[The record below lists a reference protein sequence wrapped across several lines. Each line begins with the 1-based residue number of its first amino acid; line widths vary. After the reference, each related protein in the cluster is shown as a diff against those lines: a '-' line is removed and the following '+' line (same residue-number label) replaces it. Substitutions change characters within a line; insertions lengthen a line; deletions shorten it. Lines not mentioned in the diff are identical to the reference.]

1 MNSLLEESDENASC
15 SFLTSGTSS
24 PDPLNKGYLF
34 DSSGNSSFDD
44 ADYVIP
50 ETPSPVFSK
59 MSKRHNELKPSC
71 SRNLIN
77 EGKCKNA
84 QFDSEEQQPAV
95 GQGPSMRPR
104 APTFGASDSTGFC
117 GIPGCYALASSHVGY
132 CRRFGCSENSMTGGI
147 PNHLEHCLM
156 FGHQATG
163 YNRPTRSRGNGR
175 SRRSRQRQHI
185 QDLLDE
191 SQGDNYEALLAFE
204 ESQGTAL
211 GKKTLSKGEINRLP
225 TKLFNPAYA
234 AGKTDCQI
242 CFCSYT
248 EGEQLRLLPC
258 LHDYHVPC
266 IDRWL
271 QSGKNKGKLSKA
283 ERERLQRE
291 EEDRKVR
298 EEEEARLIAEKE
310 EAERL
315 ERERKVQEER
325 ERLESKDRD
334 RREDE
339 LTELRLLL
347 QENSQA
353 ANKWYGDLRAKAKWD
368 RYMQCDGSP
377 DPSVPHEINTFM
389 NLWRDNKCVDINS
402 VWLKST
408 LAISLID
415 ELDQLLAETPAFEL
429 NEKDVMEYKETIL
442 NLQNL
447 THCKLNNATEEILKS
462 SNLLADTETGNMQTV
477 IKNKNLTLCIW
488 ANLNKNPRFKGY
500 EFSDT
505 GLSFELPKQLAL
517 SDIAVRI
524 LHTQYDHLSHLSNTF
539 YTRVKKCVTQ
549 SHTASLAGESK
560 GESKEGEVE
569 ILEGEPK
576 EDTQSVP
583 LIEDEIQ
590 SLKSEDRKE
599 ASLPAPEQDKEDFLQ
614 EDTVDLRQFTPLG
627 GIYYFDVF
635 KLPPQPQNIKGW
647 TIVQDGQCMLN
658 LLHSNK
664 DNLSHIRGNWM
675 TPAALI
681 RAMRSAGVNIFVEED
696 SDRFVSFNSKN
707 LQAEQAIYEQMAL
720 ASSAYAFSWS
730 KWNAVCGTEH
740 IVIQVS
746 EHLNTDNVADEDWAL
761 YLLNANRAL
770 RLKITE
776 YSEEFSTDL
785 AENSEFHSTFYHMLK
800 DGISDAALNRINQSH
815 SLFIDCVQK
824 LLIATKVLSY

>member
-1 MNSLLEESDENASC
+1 MEACKHCVES
-15 SFLTSGTSS
+15 
-24 PDPLNKGYLF
+24 
-34 DSSGNSSFDD
+34 
-44 ADYVIP
+44 
-50 ETPSPVFSK
+50 
-59 MSKRHNELKPSC
+59 
-71 SRNLIN
+71 
-77 EGKCKNA
+77 
-84 QFDSEEQQPAV
+84 
-95 GQGPSMRPR
+95 
-104 APTFGASDSTGFC
+104 
-117 GIPGCYALASSHVGY
+117 
-132 CRRFGCSENSMTGGI
+132 
-147 PNHLEHCLM
+147 
-156 FGHQATG
+156 
-163 YNRPTRSRGNGR
+163 
-175 SRRSRQRQHI
+175 
-185 QDLLDE
+185 
-191 SQGDNYEALLAFE
+191 
-204 ESQGTAL
+204 
-211 GKKTLSKGEINRLP
+211 
-225 TKLFNPAYA
+225 A
-234 AGKTDCQI
+234 A
-242 CFCSYT
+242 
-248 EGEQLRLLPC
+248 RM
-258 LHDYHVPC
+258 
-266 IDRWL
+266 
-271 QSGKNKGKLSKA
+271 SGKNKGKLSKA
-283 ERERLQRE
+283 ERESLQRE
-291 EEDRKVR
+291 EEERKLR

-334 RREDE
+334 RREVE

-347 QENSQA
+347 QANSQA

-368 RYMQCDGSP
+368 RYMRCDGSP
-377 DPSVPHEINTFM
+377 DPSVPREINTFM

-429 NEKDVMEYKETIL
+429 NEKDVLEYKETIL

-447 THCKLNNATEEILKS
+447 THCKLNSATEEILKR

-477 IKNKNLTLCIW
+477 IKNKNLTLCVW

-539 YTRVKKCVTQ
+539 YARVKKCVTQ
-549 SHTASLAGESK
+549 SHPASLAGESK
-560 GESKEGEVE
+560 SDSKEGEVE
-569 ILEGEPK
+569 LLEGEQK
-576 EDTQSVP
+576 EDTKSVSVT
-583 LIEDEIQ
+583 EDEIQ
-590 SLKSEDRKE
+590 SVKSEDRKQQSAMSLISTKDETRSLAEKNKEEGETKTDSLIEVNTEDWLCAVQE
-599 ASLPAPEQDKEDFLQ
+599 ASLPAPDEDQEDFLE

-647 TIVQDGQCMLN
+647 TIVQLLDTGLQTFPYPMETIKSNNSGSGKLDEKETDSSSFTFPPVGVTISLPDTVMFLEDPQVARWDAEGKQWKTDCISDVKYDKEAKRISFKMDTFYTFTLLQESHVNMPFQSWELRPLGLNNAILTVTAAIQEVEIIIKDGQCMLN

-696 SDRFVSFNSKN
+696 SERFVSFNSKN
-707 LQAEQAIYEQMAL
+707 PQAEQAIYEQMAL
-720 ASSAYAFSWS
+720 VSSAYAFSWS

-746 EHLNTDNVADEDWAL
+746 EHLKTDNVADEDWAL
-761 YLLNANRAL
+761 YLVNANRAL

-800 DGISDAALNRINQSH
+800 DVISDAALNRINQSH
-815 SLFIDCVQK
+815 YLFIDCVQK
-824 LLIATKVLSY
+824 LLTATKVLSY

>member
-1 MNSLLEESDENASC
+1 M
-15 SFLTSGTSS
+15 
-24 PDPLNKGYLF
+24 
-34 DSSGNSSFDD
+34 
-44 ADYVIP
+44 
-50 ETPSPVFSK
+50 
-59 MSKRHNELKPSC
+59 
-71 SRNLIN
+71 
-77 EGKCKNA
+77 
-84 QFDSEEQQPAV
+84 
-95 GQGPSMRPR
+95 
-104 APTFGASDSTGFC
+104 
-117 GIPGCYALASSHVGY
+117 
-132 CRRFGCSENSMTGGI
+132 
-147 PNHLEHCLM
+147 
-156 FGHQATG
+156 
-163 YNRPTRSRGNGR
+163 
-175 SRRSRQRQHI
+175 
-185 QDLLDE
+185 
-191 SQGDNYEALLAFE
+191 
-204 ESQGTAL
+204 
-211 GKKTLSKGEINRLP
+211 
-225 TKLFNPAYA
+225 
-234 AGKTDCQI
+234 
-242 CFCSYT
+242 
-248 EGEQLRLLPC
+248 
-258 LHDYHVPC
+258 
-266 IDRWL
+266 
-271 QSGKNKGKLSKA
+271 SGKNKGKLSKA

-291 EEDRKVR
+291 EEERKVR

-462 SNLLADTETGNMQTV
+462 SNLLADTETGNMQTM

-549 SHTASLAGESK
+549 SHPASLAGESK
-560 GESKEGEVE
+560 DESKEGEVE
-569 ILEGEPK
+569 LLEGEPK

-590 SLKSEDRKE
+590 SLKSEDRKQSAMSLVSTKDETRSLAEKNKEEGENKTDSLIEVNTEDWLCAVQE
-599 ASLPAPEQDKEDFLQ
+599 ASLPAPAQDQEDFLQ

-647 TIVQDGQCMLN
+647 TIVQLLDTGLQTFPYPMETIKSSNSGSGKLDEKETDSSSFTFPPVGVTISLPDTVMFLEDPQVARWDAEGKQWKTDCISDVKYDKEAKRISFKMDTFYTFTLLQESHVNMPFQSWELRPLGLNNAILTVTAAIQEVEIIIKDGQCMLN

-696 SDRFVSFNSKN
+696 SERFVSFNSKN
-707 LQAEQAIYEQMAL
+707 PQAEQAIYEQMAL

-761 YLLNANRAL
+761 YLLSANRAL
-770 RLKITE
+770 RLQITE

-800 DGISDAALNRINQSH
+800 DGISDAALNKINQSH